1 MRGVLNI
8 KFHDRLRELP
18 QPRLWKA
25 PREAGLEKVA
35 CHEMGQAV
43 NGGVTMKMT
52 IMMRLTELIRLG
64 VPIRHCNV
72 VVVCP

>member
-8 KFHDRLRELP
+8 KYDRLRELP

-43 NGGVTMKMT
+43 NGGCNNENDHNDETHRINSSRSSHK
-52 IMMRLTELIRLG
+52 RL
-64 VPIRHCNV
+64 
-72 VVVCP
+72 